1 MSFNSI
7 CFYLIGYNN
16 CCNLFFLYASCLANA
31 GLINVD
37 FQSGSNTY
45 GGQGVLGSA
54 SDIIW
59 NPVANNATNLFFS
72 DGSGPSGV
80 NVSVSGF
87 LANYANGSQS
97 NPILNDWLY
106 GNNGGSMTIIIEGLV
121 ANSMFDL
128 AFYNGFYSQD
138 FTIPGQAGLIASTRP
153 NGSSFTTDAYAILQ
167 NVMSDASGSISILDT
182 PVTYSSIAGL
192 QIQSVSSV
200 PEPSIFAVFAL
211 GIIGLAS
218 RRFKKKS

>member
-1 MSFNSI
+1 
-7 CFYLIGYNN
+7 
-16 CCNLFFLYASCLANA
+16 
-31 GLINVD
+31 
-37 FQSGSNTY
+37 
-45 GGQGVLGSA
+45 
-54 SDIIW
+54 
-59 NPVANNATNLFFS
+59 
-72 DGSGPSGV
+72 
-80 NVSVSGF
+80 
-87 LANYANGSQS
+87 
-97 NPILNDWLY
+97 
-106 GNNGGSMTIIIEGLV
+106 MTIIIEGLV